1 VQPLLEVDDMI
12 LKTIKTANETGI
24 SGIEFVMTDKAIT
37 EIIIGK
43 LHIRK
48 GESYAKALDVLIEA
62 PFDQETRWKLTGTLN
77 GFPDAVTYHT
87 TKYDA
92 DAAGA
97 CIEDVGGAISV
108 KQVEVLIDELGAVNS
123 EIDAKSNVADVP
135 F

>member
-1 VQPLLEVDDMI
+1 MI

-48 GESYAKALDVLIEA
+48 GESYAKALEVLVEA

-77 GFPDAVTYHT
+77 GFPDAVSYHAS
-87 TKYDA
+87 KYDA
-92 DAAGA
+92 DASGA
-97 CIEDVGGAISV
+97 CIEDVGGAVSV
-108 KQVEVLIDELGAVNS
+108 KQVEVLIDELGSVNS
-123 EIDAKSNVADVP
+123 EINAESSAPDMP